1 MQLVVDRCFKLG
13 YYGNSFATEGAW
25 PPRSYDLTQIDIT
38 GQDGNAFALLGYA
51 KRFAKQLGL
60 DANAITTEMMQGD
73 YDHLL
78 DTFEGHFGEFVE
90 LIGRYD

>member
-1 MQLVVDRCFKLG
+1 M
-13 YYGNSFATEGAW
+13 TE
-25 PPRSYDLTQIDIT
+25 IDIT

-60 DANAITTEMMQGD
+60 DADAIINEMMQGD
-73 YDHLL
+73 YEELL

-90 LIGRYD
+90 LIGRYNDGE

>member
-1 MQLVVDRCFKLG
+1 M
-13 YYGNSFATEGAW
+13 
-25 PPRSYDLTQIDIT
+25 TQIDIT

-60 DANAITTEMMQGD
+60 DADAIINEMMQGD
-73 YDHLL
+73 YEELL

-90 LIGRYD
+90 LIGRYNDGE

>member
-1 MQLVVDRCFKLG
+1 V
-13 YYGNSFATEGAW
+13 TE
-25 PPRSYDLTQIDIT
+25 IDIT

-60 DANAITTEMMQGD
+60 DADAIINEMMQGD
-73 YDHLL
+73 YEELL

-90 LIGRYD
+90 LIGRYNDGE